1 MFKPSKQDA
10 PEKALLSP
18 GRRYRIDTC
27 TYLGGSDHWMKR
39 VERMEP
45 VSPCRREEKERTSRI
60 IESDRNSSP
69 ETHPISYVRR
79 PANWDPPN

>member
-1 MFKPSKQDA
+1 MFKPPKKDA

-27 TYLGGSDHWMKR
+27 TYLGGSDPSMKR
-39 VERMEP
+39 VARMEP
-45 VSPCRREEKERTSRI
+45 VSPYRREKKERRSCI
-60 IESDRNSSP
+60 IKSDRNSSP

-79 PANWDPPN
+79 RAKWDLPD